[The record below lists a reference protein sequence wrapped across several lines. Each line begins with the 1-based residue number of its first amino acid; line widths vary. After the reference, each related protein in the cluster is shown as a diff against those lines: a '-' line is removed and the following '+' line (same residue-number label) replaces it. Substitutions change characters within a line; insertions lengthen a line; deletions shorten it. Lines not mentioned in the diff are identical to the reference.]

1 MATIFKLPE
10 LGEGLAE
17 GEIVKW
23 HVKPGDEVKE
33 DDVMV
38 EIQSDKS
45 VEEIPSPTDGKVT
58 QILAKE
64 GDTVEVGQPLIEF
77 DGDGKADTAADKK
90 EEPKA
95 EAAPAAASDA
105 PAADKPAAYYQFKLP
120 ELGEGLAEGEIVK
133 WHVKPGDE
141 IKEDDTLLE
150 VQSDK
155 SVEEIPSPVTG
166 KVVKIIAEE
175 GKTVEVGD
183 PLIEIDAPDANPT
196 EASAASAPAAPE
208 AKAAADKPAP
218 APAPASGAK
227 VQVAQSTPD
236 HPILAMP
243 SVRLYAREKGVDL
256 AQVTPTGSHGHIT
269 KTDVDQASSQPQAS
283 AASPA
288 APTAPAAQPAA
299 AAAKPLPKHD
309 NETREK
315 MSMTRKAIAKAMTKS
330 KHTAPHV
337 TLFDEVEVSKLMKHR
352 KQFKPVAADK
362 GIKLTFLA
370 YVVKAL
376 VIVLR
381 DFPTL
386 NASMDD
392 ASEEIVYKH
401 YFNIGIATD
410 TPHGLYVPNIKEADK
425 KSIFAIAKDIKENA
439 EKAAA
444 NRLKPDEMANGSMT
458 ISNIGSIGGGW
469 FTPVINYPE
478 VAILGFGRISKEP
491 YVNEDGEVAVGS
503 IMKLSL
509 SFDHRLIDG
518 ATAQKAMNELKQLL
532 ADPELMLMEG

>member
-1 MATIFKLPE
+1 MAMIFKLPE

-77 DGDGKADTAADKK
+77 DGDGKADTTEKK
-90 EEPKA
+90 DTSSEQSQA
-95 EAAPAAASDA
+95 ETGSTATSDA
-105 PAADKPAAYYQFKLP
+105 PAAYYQFKLP

-133 WHVKPGDE
+133 WHAKVGDE

-166 KVVKIIAEE
+166 KVIKIIAEE
-175 GKTVEVGD
+175 GQTVEVGD

-196 EASAASAPAAPE
+196 EASAQAAPAA
-208 AKAAADKPAP
+208 KADTAATAAEDKPSAVS
-218 APAPASGAK
+218 ASGAK
-227 VQVAQSTPD
+227 VQVAKSTPD

-256 AQVTPTGSHGHIT
+256 TQVTPTGSHGHIT
-269 KTDVDQASSQPQAS
+269 KTDVDQAASQPQAS
-283 AASPA
+283 TTNEPAQAA
-288 APTAPAAQPAA
+288 TEAQPAQ
-299 AAAKPLPKHD
+299 AAKPLPKHD

-315 MSMTRKAIAKAMTKS
+315 MSMTRKTIAKAMTKS

-444 NRLKPDEMANGSMT
+444 NRLKPDEMAHGSMT

-478 VAILGFGRISKEP
+478 VAILGFGRIGKEP